1 MRLEATNLTVH
12 GKIVSSSE
20 IGMARLT
27 KERYVHG
34 TMVIPSDIDV
44 PAIAM
49 MCASAAIFG
58 LIGSCLLF
66 FVGRYRESR
75 RRMLAWR
82 QGFWAQLE
90 LQMMNS
96 SGYLTV
102 NRFFGALF
110 LLIATG
116 LIVLTVTGLRPH

>member
-1 MRLEATNLTVH
+1 M
-12 GKIVSSSE
+12 SE
-20 IGMARLT
+20 PI
-27 KERYVHG
+27 
-34 TMVIPSDIDV
+34 MVIPTDIDV
-44 PAIAM
+44 PGIAM

-66 FVGRYRESR
+66 FVGRFRESR

-96 SGYLTV
+96 SGYLTI
-102 NRFFGALF
+102 NRFFGVLF
-110 LLIATG
+110 LLIASG
-116 LIVLTVTGLRPH
+116 LVYMSFTTLLHPH